1 MIQIF
6 AIHTYVYAF
15 SVSIWLKIEK
25 TKIKIN
31 KTEEDS
37 HNNNNIQIETSSMF
51 DQCER
56 PSTNFQ
62 LILNLNETHLKL
74 DWTKTIS
81 TCVLCLHFQTNTL
94 FTIHESNNQ
103 HIHHHTAHFQ
113 TKQCPISSNK
123 SSLSRISIFS
133 FSLLQ
138 LTQFQ
143 FSKIEMK

>member
-62 LILNLNETHLKL
+62 LNLNLNETHLKL
-74 DWTKTIS
+74 DWAKTIS

-103 HIHHHTAHFQ
+103 HIHTIQHTF
-113 TKQCPISSNK
+113 KQNNARFHQIK
-123 SSLSRISIFS
+123 VAYHGSLFS
-133 FSLLQ
+133 ALVYCN
-138 LTQFQ
+138 
-143 FSKIEMK
+143 